1 MSKEDKIKN
10 FNPNDI
16 GDINNNIFG
25 LPFSV
30 EEASIVLIPV
40 PWDVTVS
47 YSDGTSNAP
56 ESIFNASLQVD
67 LFDLTIKDAWKIGI
81 AMDEIPAEIVQ
92 LNNKLRVLSTEYID
106 FLSNGGDLSSSNE
119 MKSIVSTINNGC
131 VSLNNFVKDKSKFF
145 LDKNKIVAVIGGEH
159 SVPLGLFYALAEKYD
174 NYGILQIDAHADL
187 RDSYEEFTY
196 SHASIMFN
204 ATKISQISKL
214 VQIGIRD
221 FCEDEYNLIQN
232 SEDRIKTFF
241 DKDIKQALY
250 EGQTWKSITDK
261 IIAELPQNVFIS
273 FDIDGLDPKLCPN
286 TGTPVPGGLELEQIY
301 YLFEKI
307 AESGKKIIG
316 FDLNEVGTSE
326 NEWDESVAARIIYK
340 LSNIT
345 AKTQGII

>member
-1 MSKEDKIKN
+1 MSKEEKIKN
-10 FNPNDI
+10 FNPNSI
-16 GDINNNIFG
+16 GDVNNNIFG
-25 LPFSV
+25 LPFTV
-30 EEASIVLIPV
+30 EEASVVLIPV

-67 LFDLTIKDAWKIGI
+67 LFDAAIQDAWKIGI
-81 AMDEIPAEIVQ
+81 AMDEFPSEIIE
-92 LNNKLRVLSTEYID
+92 LNKKLRPLTSEYID
-106 FLSNGGDLSSSNE
+106 FLANGGDTNSSEE
-119 MKSIVSTINNGC
+119 MKSILSKINAGC
-131 VSLNNFVKDKSKFF
+131 ISLNNFVKDKSLQF
-145 LDKNKIVAVIGGEH
+145 LDKRKIVGVIGGEH
-159 SVPLGLFYALAEKYD
+159 SVPLGLMHALAEKYSD
-174 NYGILQIDAHADL
+174 YGILQIDAHADL
-187 RDSYEEFTY
+187 RDSYEEFEF

-221 FCEDEYNLIQN
+221 YCEDEFNLIKN
-232 SEDRIKTFF
+232 SNKKIKTFF
-241 DKDIKQALY
+241 DKDIKRALF
-250 EGQTWKSITDK
+250 EGETWKSIAEN
-261 IIAELPQNVFIS
+261 IINELPQNVYIS

-286 TGTPVPGGLELEQIY
+286 TGTPVPGGFELEQIF

-326 NEWDESVAARIIYK
+326 TEWDESVAARIIYK

-345 AKTQGII
+345 AKTQGFK